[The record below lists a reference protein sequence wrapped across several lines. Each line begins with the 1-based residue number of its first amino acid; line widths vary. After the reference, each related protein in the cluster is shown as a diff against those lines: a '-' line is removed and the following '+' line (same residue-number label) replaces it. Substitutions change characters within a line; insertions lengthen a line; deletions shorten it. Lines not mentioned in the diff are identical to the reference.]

1 MNNYFKKRNM
11 QAECKQNLNQLFY
24 LLEKLSIEQY
34 NFKSEFL
41 SGASI
46 GQHIRHIIEFY
57 ICLSEAAYLKLPQIN
72 YDNRKRDRSI
82 EHKPE
87 RAINVINNLI
97 AFLNEEEFVGKASLV
112 ANFSLEEDQD
122 SIIPSS
128 FRRELAYCLEH
139 SIHHQALIKI
149 SLLDQGLAHLIEENF
164 GVAPSTIK
172 ARLEKEVK
180 Q

>member
-1 MNNYFKKRNM
+1 M
-11 QAECKQNLNQLFY
+11 QAECKQNLNELSL
-24 LLEKLSIEQY
+24 LLEKLSVEQY

-46 GQHIRHIIEFY
+46 GQHIRHILEFY
-57 ICLSEAAYLKLPQIN
+57 ICLSEAVYLKVPYIN
-72 YDNRKRDRSI
+72 YDNRKRDLSI
-82 EHKPE
+82 EQNPE
-87 RAINVINNLI
+87 AGINSIRILI
-97 AFLNEEEFVGKASLV
+97 GFLDAEQIGGKASLI
-112 ANFSLEEDQD
+112 ANFSLDEDQD
-122 SIIPSS
+122 SIILSS